1 MQRRQ
6 HLLFQL
12 CRRVSSGWQRTRAP
26 AARSIL
32 TITITHTPLAVNI
45 KDESFFKEMGT
56 RIALARKERNITQVQ
71 LAATLGIAQ
80 QTLAH
85 YEGGRLRLPASLLPA
100 LAQELQLP
108 VEGLLGQH
116 GAAKTSARRGP
127 VPALVQH
134 MERISELPKT
144 QQKFVMQMIET
155 VLAQQGR

>member
-1 MQRRQ
+1 MN
-6 HLLFQL
+6 
-12 CRRVSSGWQRTRAP
+12 T
-26 AARSIL
+26 
-32 TITITHTPLAVNI
+32 TTHTPLAVNI
-45 KDESFFKEMGT
+45 KDESFFKELGA

-85 YEGGRLRLPASLLPA
+85 YEGGRLRLPASLLPV

-108 VEGLLGQH
+108 VEDLLGQPST
-116 GAAKTSARRGP
+116 AKARGKRGP
-127 VPALVQH
+127 VPALARH
-134 MERISELPKT
+134 MERISALPKT